1 MIHFTHTCVPACT
14 GWVSKSVI
22 PMQMMH
28 IRIPTQMYTPEKHAG
43 PQEKR
48 TTGSAVGNGRDPHTA
63 DTAYYG
69 MLAEWDT
76 GTQ

>member
-1 MIHFTHTCVPACT
+1 
-14 GWVSKSVI
+14 
-22 PMQMMH
+22 MQMMH